1 MNKHDDK
8 VLSSD
13 ILPKEMGKL
22 KLFKPRTYDLMD
34 LLTIGLFNLIVF
46 SLGFSL
52 GWLVWGNNAHL

>member
-13 ILPKEMGKL
+13 ILPKQMGKL

-46 SLGFSL
+46 SFGFTL
-52 GWLVWGNNAHL
+52 GWLVWGSNDYL